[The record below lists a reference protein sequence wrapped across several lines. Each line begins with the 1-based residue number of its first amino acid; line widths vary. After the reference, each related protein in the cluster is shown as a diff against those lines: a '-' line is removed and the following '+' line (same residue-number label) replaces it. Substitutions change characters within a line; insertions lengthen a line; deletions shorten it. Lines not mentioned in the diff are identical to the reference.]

1 MESLQE
7 SSSFISNST
16 STGSGII
23 TVKKAARTELEPLE
37 LEEDLGGVSPAA
49 NYLVKELNHETL
61 VCEKCDKKF
70 NEAVELFRHQAA
82 PEAFKSCQRAAKN
95 ILGAG
100 GSSNVGMVK
109 NVVKKVKSFPTDVEG
124 QQARTSA
131 RKQVTELIPHPL
143 VCKHCSK
150 EFTRSSSRLRHQ
162 NSAGTCDRVKRLNPH
177 KMSLSQKRLKCAYC
191 DKQFRLE
198 ENWKNHVKNCR
209 RSFDNCTF
217 KKRGRE
223 METDSNR
230 NVRHERSSK
239 GSRLQ
244 SLQNPGLV
252 QVCEE
257 RPKLAGEG
265 LAPASAEHW
274 YCKDNGQASKS
285 HEVFINF
292 PGEESKNEETIK
304 TKELEDYPLL

>member
-1 MESLQE
+1 M
-7 SSSFISNST
+7 
-16 STGSGII
+16 
-23 TVKKAARTELEPLE
+23 
-37 LEEDLGGVSPAA
+37 
-49 NYLVKELNHETL
+49 
-61 VCEKCDKKF
+61 
-70 NEAVELFRHQAA
+70 
-82 PEAFKSCQRAAKN
+82 
-95 ILGAG
+95 
-100 GSSNVGMVK
+100 
-109 NVVKKVKSFPTDVEG
+109 DVEG
-124 QQARTSA
+124 QQARISA
-131 RKQVTELIPHPL
+131 RKQVTEQVPHPL
-143 VCKHCSK
+143 VCKHCSM

-177 KMSLSQKRLKCAYC
+177 KISLSQKRLKCAYC

-209 RSFDNCTF
+209 SNFDNCTF

-223 METDSNR
+223 METGSNR

-304 TKELEDYPLL
+304 TKELEDYALLRQADQKVHKQTSHSPLINEPHRKRRKMTNPVKMLTGLPEMSSKDKNTKKTEELKNIDVPEDVEGDSAVNDNTEDIVAGFAFQSSKQPFT